1 MTNEQLVSQ
10 IKAGEKVE
18 ENMEALYKQV
28 RLFIHSMALRY
39 RESGEMEDL
48 EQEGYL
54 ALYPAIAGYDPEQG
68 TKFLTYAEYHIRQ
81 RMRRYLQQSG
91 SVLRIPMG
99 QDEKIK
105 KYKKFCNAFQL
116 EHGREP
122 SERETAALMGLTLE
136 QVREIQE
143 NASMTQLGSLDAPV
157 TGIDGGE
164 DTTMGDLVACPESL
178 EDKLVEQ
185 IQGDQLKTA
194 LWGCVDALQDRQA
207 EVIRQ
212 RYQEGMT
219 LAEIGRQNGISPEA
233 VRQIHTKALRE
244 LRKTK
249 HCSKIRPFLDETEIY
264 GMVLAGSGVDRFQQT
279 WTSSTERAAFQVMD
293 WEAKRQE
300 RMELLEKVRRNVAT
314 SQQGGKCG
322 EKGDKADGAGLHKQE

>member
-1 MTNEQLVSQ
+1 
-10 IKAGEKVE
+10 
-18 ENMEALYKQV
+18 
-28 RLFIHSMALRY
+28 
-39 RESGEMEDL
+39 
-48 EQEGYL
+48 
-54 ALYPAIAGYDPEQG
+54 
-68 TKFLTYAEYHIRQ
+68 
-81 RMRRYLQQSG
+81 
-91 SVLRIPMG
+91 MG

-194 LWGCVDALQDRQA
+194 LWGLSL
-207 EVIRQ
+207 IHI
-212 RYQEGMT
+212 YQ
-219 LAEIGRQNGISPEA
+219 
-233 VRQIHTKALRE
+233 
-244 LRKTK
+244 
-249 HCSKIRPFLDETEIY
+249 
-264 GMVLAGSGVDRFQQT
+264 
-279 WTSSTERAAFQVMD
+279 
-293 WEAKRQE
+293 
-300 RMELLEKVRRNVAT
+300 
-314 SQQGGKCG
+314 
-322 EKGDKADGAGLHKQE
+322 

>member
-10 IKAGEKVE
+10 IKAGMNVE
-18 ENMEALYKQV
+18 ENMDALYKQV
-28 RLFIHSMALRY
+28 RPFIHSMALRY

-54 ALYPAIAGYDPEQG
+54 ALYPAIAGYDQGWG
-68 TKFLTYAEYHIRQ
+68 TKFLTYAEYYIRQ
-81 RMRRYLQQSG
+81 RMRRYLQQNG
-91 SVLRIPMG
+91 SVLRVPVG

-105 KYKKFCNAFQL
+105 KYKKFCNSFQL

-122 SERETAALMGLTLE
+122 SERETAVLMGFTLE
-136 QVREIQE
+136 QVRDIQE
-143 NASMTQLGSLDAPV
+143 NASMAQLGSLDAPV
-157 TGIDGGE
+157 RGIDGGE
-164 DTTMGDLVACPESL
+164 DTTVGDLVACPESM

-185 IQGDQLKTA
+185 IQDDQLKTA
-194 LWGCVDALQDRQA
+194 LWSCVDALQDRQA
-207 EVIRQ
+207 EVIRK
-212 RYQEGMT
+212 RYQDGMT

-249 HCSKIRPFLDETEIY
+249 YCNKIYPFLDESGIY
-264 GMVLAGSGVDRFQQT
+264 GMVLSGSGVERFNRT
-279 WTSSTERAAFQVMD
+279 WTSSTEQNVIQRMD
-293 WEAKRQE
+293 WEE
-300 RMELLEKVRRNVAT
+300 RRRERLELLERVRERVAM

-322 EKGDKADGAGLHKQE
+322 ERED